1 MIAKDPDEGVSGTV
15 SYAIV
20 GSVIPKSLSLFKIH
34 SSAGRIKTIGA
45 LDYNDMKEHT
55 LIIKASD
62 QGVPKR
68 ESLFSVVI
76 SVVDVNDH
84 KPAFLRSEFE
94 AEVHVDATP
103 GTSVLKV
110 FASDEDDGTN
120 AVLKFSIKAGD
131 THGAFYIDQNS
142 GIIQVAAKLS
152 HSVNKYSL
160 QVQVS
165 DSGTPAKTAETEV
178 KVRLHAFIY
187 SQVLKTYRYRDCFPL
202 CTPPPII
209 NPYSPLPP
217 KNGSNECT
225 PSPSPQQCSKS
236 TSPSPQKNYSQCHAH
251 FIIVVIILHGLL
263 VSAGMR

>member
-178 KVRLHAFIY
+178 KIFVRGIKKPAVFERSLYQASISENVREGH
-187 SQVLKTYRYRDCFPL
+187 
-202 CTPPPII
+202 PII
-209 NPYSPLPP
+209 NVVF
-217 KNGSNECT
+217 NGSLASYDLVAQESACWRDFAVNRKSGLVTNEVR
-225 PSPSPQQCSKS
+225 SL
-236 TSPSPQKNYSQCHAH
+236 
-251 FIIVVIILHGLL
+251 F
-263 VSAGMR
+263 

>member
-1 MIAKDPDEGVSGTV
+1 MYLIAKDPDEGVSGTV
-15 SYAIV
+15 NYAIV
-20 GSVIPKSLSLFKIH
+20 GSVFPKSLSLFKIH
-34 SSAGRIKTIGA
+34 SSTGRIKTIGT
-45 LDYNDMKEHT
+45 LEYNDMKEHM

-84 KPAFLRSEFE
+84 KPVFLRSEFE

-131 THGAFYIDQNS
+131 THGTFYIDQNS
-142 GIIQVAAKLS
+142 GIIQVATKLS

-165 DSGTPAKTAETEV
+165 DCGILAKTAETEV
-178 KVRLHAFIY
+178 QVRLH
-187 SQVLKTYRYRDCFPL
+187 S
-202 CTPPPII
+202 
-209 NPYSPLPP
+209 S
-217 KNGSNECT
+217 
-225 PSPSPQQCSKS
+225 
-236 TSPSPQKNYSQCHAH
+236 
-251 FIIVVIILHGLL
+251 IL
-263 VSAGMR
+263 